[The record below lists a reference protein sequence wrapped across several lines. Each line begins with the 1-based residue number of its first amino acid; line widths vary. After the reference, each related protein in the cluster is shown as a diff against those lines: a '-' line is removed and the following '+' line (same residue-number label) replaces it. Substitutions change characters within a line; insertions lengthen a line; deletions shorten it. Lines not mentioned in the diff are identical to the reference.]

1 MSELIRKV
9 NSRPGSPFP
18 SVALHSR
25 SSLGGSSTSI
35 ASGTPT
41 TTYSPYNKFS
51 RSALSRIA
59 PLHPNRR
66 TPPPP
71 LPPPPPKPKTK
82 KEKEREERWL
92 EEMYEAVGG
101 WEAWKL
107 LSEEEQKAAK
117 RAKWARELEGW
128 DE

>member
-18 SVALHSR
+18 VVAPR
-25 SSLGGSSTSI
+25 TPSLGG
-35 ASGTPT
+35 
-41 TTYSPYNKFS
+41 FS

-82 KEKEREERWL
+82 KEKEREERWE
-92 EEMYEAVGG
+92 EEMIEA
-101 WEAWKL
+101 L
-107 LSEEEQKAAK
+107 EEQKV
-117 RAKWARELEGW
+117 RRCYSYDRLC
-128 DE
+128 